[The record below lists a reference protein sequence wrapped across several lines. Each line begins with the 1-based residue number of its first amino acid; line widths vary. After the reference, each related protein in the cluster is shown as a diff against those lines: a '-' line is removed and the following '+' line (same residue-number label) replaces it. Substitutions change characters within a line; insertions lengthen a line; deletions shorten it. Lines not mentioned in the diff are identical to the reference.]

1 LRSIEGH
8 VYWRTTSDGD
18 KGHQPDAPPVLRPL
32 KGIKVMAHGV
42 MVATDENGRFVLRD
56 LPAGDLFVS
65 VVPSSPVPADV
76 RMPAG
81 RLRMPVEPTQ
91 IENATIVIDNPRLLE
106 YLVDR
111 GDAGSK

>member
-1 LRSIEGH
+1 
-8 VYWRTTSDGD
+8 
-18 KGHQPDAPPVLRPL
+18 
-32 KGIKVMAHGV
+32 MAHGV
-42 MVATDENGRFVLRD
+42 TVATDENGRFVLRD

-65 VVPSSPVPADV
+65 VVPNSPVPPDV

-111 GDAGSK
+111 VEAGSK

>member
-1 LRSIEGH
+1 MI
-8 VYWRTTSDGD
+8 
-18 KGHQPDAPPVLRPL
+18 
-32 KGIKVMAHGV
+32 
-42 MVATDENGRFVLRD
+42 VATDENGRFVLRD

-65 VVPSSPVPADV
+65 VVPSSPVPPDV

-111 GDAGSK
+111 ADAGSK